1 MFKQKLKAVEPSIKF
16 AGKAEAF
23 IACAKK
29 QIASKEEINFEKA
42 VQENSVEINAADYI
56 EGNEKE
62 AASDDVDNEDE
73 EKKKEEVP
81 CDDKDKKDEKEIK
94 DKCKNKKK

>member
-29 QIASKEEINFEKA
+29 QIASKEEVDFEKA
-42 VQENSVEINAADYI
+42 VQENTVKINAKDYI
-56 EGNEKE
+56 E
-62 AASDDVDNEDE
+62 DVANEDIDEDIDE
-73 EKKKEEVP
+73 ENKEMKEEDP
-81 CDDKDKKDEKEIK
+81 CDNKNNKDEKEVK